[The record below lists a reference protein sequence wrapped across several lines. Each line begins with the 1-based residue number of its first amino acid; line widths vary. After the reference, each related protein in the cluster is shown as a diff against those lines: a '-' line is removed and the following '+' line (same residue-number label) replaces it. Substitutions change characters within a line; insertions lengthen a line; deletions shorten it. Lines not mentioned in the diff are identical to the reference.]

1 LLNLTSRQE
10 SFSKQL
16 PKNLIFNFGYFILN
30 IIIGLLLV
38 PYFIDTLGVAGY
50 ALIPLATSMTSYVNL
65 VIQSLNSSVSRY
77 MTIDIQK
84 EDYQQANITF
94 NTALFGTLGLIFVML
109 PIVFIISYYAP
120 VFFEIP
126 LDQKQDAMLLFI
138 GVITAFLLRTWTS
151 NFGVSLF
158 AHNRLDLQ
166 KIIDTI
172 NLLVQVFFIIV
183 LFTIFSPKLSYIG
196 LSYLSGALI
205 ASIVTIYFSSKVNP
219 HLKIKIKDF
228 RYTYLRRI
236 TETSG
241 WITINQIGS
250 LFYLQIDLI
259 VVDKLFGIAAGGE
272 YSIVL
277 MWSILLRGVAG
288 MLAGI
293 LTPVILSHYAKDN
306 FKEISTMSKSSVK
319 LMGLA
324 MALPIGLICGFSPL
338 VLSLWV
344 GPEFIKLWPL
354 MIIHLLH
361 LVINLSVLPLFS
373 INVAY
378 NKVKI
383 PGLVTFFMG
392 IGNLLLAITLPL
404 ITDWG
409 YYGVAI
415 AGAIMLTAKNSLF
428 IPLYTAKIMG
438 ISKKTFVTS
447 MIPGII
453 LAFLVAGISWII
465 NQYIDLSNLL
475 FLAISCV
482 TISSLYIVFSWT
494 TCLNKQERK
503 TIQSFIPLK
512 IRRQLKLV
520 QYN

>member
-1 LLNLTSRQE
+1 MLNLTSKQE
-10 SFSKQL
+10 SLSKQL

-50 ALIPLATSMTSYVNL
+50 ALIPLATSVTSYVNL
-65 VIQSLNSSVSRY
+65 VILSLNSSVSRY
-77 MTIDIQK
+77 LTIDIQK
-84 EDYQQANITF
+84 EDYQQANLTF
-94 NTALFGTLGLIFVML
+94 NTALFGTLALIIVML
-109 PIVFIISYYAP
+109 PIVFLISYYAP

-126 LDQKQDAMLLFI
+126 FDQKQDAMLLFI
-138 GVITAFLLRTWTS
+138 GVITAFLLRAWTS

-166 KIIDTI
+166 KIIDSI
-172 NLLVQVFFIIV
+172 NVLVQVFLIII

-196 LSYLSGALI
+196 LSYLVSALI
-205 ASIVTIYFSSKVNP
+205 ASIVTISFSRKVNP
-219 HLKIKIKDF
+219 HLRIKVKDF
-228 RYTYLRRI
+228 KYGYLRRI
-236 TETSG
+236 TETGG

-259 VVDKLFGIAAGGE
+259 VVNKLFGIVAGGE

-288 MLAGI
+288 ILAGV
-293 LTPVILSHYAKDN
+293 LTPVVLSHYAKN
-306 FKEISTMSKSSVK
+306 KFQEIILMSQSSVK
-319 LMGLA
+319 FMGLA
-324 MALPIGLICGFSPL
+324 MALPIGIICGYSPL

-344 GPEFIKLWPL
+344 GPEFVKLWPL

-361 LVINLSVLPLFS
+361 LVINLSVLPLFA

-415 AGAIMLTAKNSLF
+415 AGAIMLTAKNSF
-428 IPLYTAKIMG
+428 FTPLYTAKIMG

-453 LAFLVAGISWII
+453 LAFLVAGISGIFY
-465 NQYIDLSNLL
+465 QYIDLSNLL
-475 FLAISCV
+475 LLAISCIIIFIV
-482 TISSLYIVFSWT
+482 YIGFSWT
-494 TCLNKQERK
+494 SFLNEGERRI
-503 TIQSFIPLK
+503 IQSFIPLK
-512 IRRQLKLV
+512 MRRR
-520 QYN
+520 